1 MSGPRVVA
9 LGDSIT
15 LGVGDGV
22 QRAQGDVGWAAL
34 AARSLGASH
43 FTNLAANGARAR
55 DMLAT
60 QVPRALMERPDVVL
74 LTVGG
79 NDVLRG
85 DFSPIEVELALGEAV
100 DRLERPGRRI
110 VTVSL
115 DRIGLFDVAPRAVAE
130 AMARRIGQANAA
142 IARAVEHTD
151 VDVID
156 GATLLASLGRR
167 AWHIDR
173 IHPSPLGHR
182 ALAGA
187 AVSALEDEWPRRHDT
202 PTPPRPPSR
211 AAVAAWLAVNG
222 LPWALKRSRDLIP
235 QVTMVVARE
244 LQAERRAS
252 RVARRGGTARRHG
265 AGGGGAAT
273 RAWGAEA

>member
-1 MSGPRVVA
+1 MSGPRIVA

-22 QRAQGDVGWAAL
+22 QRAWGEVGWAAHT
-34 AARSLGASH
+34 AHALGAAS
-43 FTNLAANGARAR
+43 FLNLAANGVRAR
-55 DMLAT
+55 EMLES
-60 QVPRALMERPDVVL
+60 QVPRARAASPDVVL

-85 DFSPIEVELALGEAV
+85 DFSPRDVEDALGAAV
-100 DRLERPGRRI
+100 DALAAPGRRI
-110 VTVSL
+110 LTVSL
-115 DRIGLFDVAPRAVAE
+115 DRIGLFELAPRRVAE
-130 AMARRIGQANAA
+130 AMARRIGEANAA
-142 IARAVEHTD
+142 IARAVAGTD
-151 VDVID
+151 VEVID

-173 IHPSPLGHR
+173 IHPSPQGHR

-187 AVSALEDEWPRRHDT
+187 AAARLAADWARVAPVPE
-202 PTPPRPPSR
+202 PPQPPGR

-222 LPWALKRSRDLIP
+222 VPWALKRSRDLIP

-244 LQAERRAS
+244 LREERRAPRS
-252 RVARRGGTARRHG
+252 LP
-265 AGGGGAAT
+265 
-273 RAWGAEA
+273 

>member
-1 MSGPRVVA
+1 MTGPRIVA

-22 QRAQGDVGWAAL
+22 QRAWGEVGWAAHT
-34 AARSLGASH
+34 AAALGASS
-43 FTNLAANGARAR
+43 FLNLAANGVRAQE
-55 DMLAT
+55 MLER
-60 QVPRALMERPDVVL
+60 QVPRALAARPDVVL

-85 DFSPIEVELALGEAV
+85 DFSPVEVERALRGAI
-100 DRLERPGRRI
+100 DRLARPGRRI

-115 DRIGLFDVAPRAVAE
+115 DRIGLFDLAPRRVAE
-130 AMARRIGQANAA
+130 AMARRVGEANAA
-142 IARAVEHTD
+142 IARAVALTD
-151 VDVID
+151 VEVID

-182 ALAGA
+182 ALAGEA
-187 AVSALEDEWPRRHDT
+187 AALLAGDWRPCGAV
-202 PTPPRPPSR
+202 PAPPEPPSR

-222 LPWALKRSRDLIP
+222 VPWAVKRSRDLIP

-244 LQAERRAS
+244 LRDERRA
-252 RVARRGGTARRHG
+252 ARRPAD
-265 AGGGGAAT
+265 A
-273 RAWGAEA
+273 

>member
-1 MSGPRVVA
+1 MTGPRVVA

-22 QRAQGDVGWAAL
+22 QHSGGDVGWAAL
-34 AARSLGASH
+34 TARALGASE

-55 DMLAT
+55 DMLAH
-60 QVPRALMERPDVVL
+60 QVPAARAAGADVVL

-85 DFSPIEVELALGEAV
+85 DFSPAEVERCLAESLSHLA
-100 DRLERPGRRI
+100 RPGRRI

-115 DRIGLFDVAPRAVAE
+115 DRIGLFDLAPRRVAD
-130 AMARRIGQANAA
+130 AMARRVGEANSA
-142 IARAVEHTD
+142 IARAVQSSQAEA
-151 VDVID
+151 ID

-173 IHPSPLGHR
+173 IHPSPHGHR

-187 AVSALEDEWPRRHDT
+187 ARAPLAPAWGQRTEIPV
-202 PTPPRPPSR
+202 PPRPPGR

-222 LPWALKRSRDLIP
+222 VPWALKRSRDLIP

-244 LQAERRAS
+244 LRDEHRPR
-252 RVARRGGTARRHG
+252 
-265 AGGGGAAT
+265 GAAT
-273 RAWGAEA
+273 RAADA